1 MQLRMPEFALHL
13 IKDDNKKAFV
23 KIQKGCNNTIE

>member
-1 MQLRMPEFALHL
+1 MPELDYHL

>member
-1 MQLRMPEFALHL
+1 MSELDLHL

>member
-1 MQLRMPEFALHL
+1 MPELDLHL

-23 KIQKGCNNTIE
+23 KIQKVCNNTIE

>member
-1 MQLRMPEFALHL
+1 MPELDLHL
-13 IKDDNKKAFV
+13 IKNDNKKAFV